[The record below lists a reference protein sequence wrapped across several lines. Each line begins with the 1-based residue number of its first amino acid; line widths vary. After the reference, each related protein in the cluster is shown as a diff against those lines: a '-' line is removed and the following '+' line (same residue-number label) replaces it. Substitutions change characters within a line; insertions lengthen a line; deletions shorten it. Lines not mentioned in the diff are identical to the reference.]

1 MSRRLLFVILGLALF
16 GVACTSE
23 GLPNSYDD
31 QDNRTEK
38 QFIAACESALVDS
51 DEQDA
56 PEFCQCAFDTV
67 AAELSFTEF
76 LELDERLKNDP
87 GDLTNE
93 DRLLLEGVSLPC
105 EFSAADR
112 NNR

>member
-1 MSRRLLFVILGLALF
+1 MSRRLSLVIFGLALF
-16 GVACTSE
+16 GAACTSE
-23 GLPNSYDD
+23 GLPASYED
-31 QDNRTEK
+31 QDGRTEK
-38 QFIAACESALVDS
+38 QFISACEAALEEGD
-51 DEQDA
+51 QA
-56 PEFCQCAFDTV
+56 NAAEFCQCAFDTV

-76 LELDERLKNDP
+76 LELDERLKDDP

-105 EFSAADR
+105 AFTEADR